1 MKLKILPDL
10 LSFLMLHKI
19 LFKVN
24 YEKTTFEDGQHITLA
39 TVKKAGHLQGK
50 DLISWIHFEC

>member
-10 LSFLMLHKI
+10 LSFLKLPKI

-24 YEKTTFEDGQHITLA
+24 NEKTTFEDGQHITLA
-39 TVKKAGHLQGK
+39 TVKKSRSFARKGFDQL
-50 DLISWIHFEC
+50 DSF